1 MTAFPGAASPPI
13 PLWLVH
19 MAWNLFCDPRV
30 DVLGRCGAFFSHD
43 FGLSRKGS
51 SLAVHS
57 GSLDSLHSSPG
68 TSSSS
73 AWALGLGW
81 NRPKPLGPS
90 GPTLLITKHYVID
103 MIVVTFII
111 LSNCLYIIYNKIDKS
126 FNTFLIFEI
135 YIYKLWKSKFTF

>member
-1 MTAFPGAASPPI
+1 MILEWMSSS
-13 PLWLVH
+13 
-19 MAWNLFCDPRV
+19 
-30 DVLGRCGAFFSHD
+30 DVAFFSPMI
-43 FGLSRKGS
+43 LASRGKGRPWQYN
-51 SLAVHS
+51 S
-57 GSLDSLHSSPG
+57 GSLDSFHSSPG

-73 AWALGLGW
+73 VWALCLGW
-81 NRPKPLGPS
+81 NEPKPLGPS

-135 YIYKLWKSKFTF
+135 YIYIYINYGKSKFTF